1 MDGRTIEC
9 NYTQNGFSSVYRG
22 KPESTMYI
30 TACMNEVML
39 TSIIYVKNVNKQ
51 IQLKRIHMYIV
62 GQCADCNH
70 LLRLSQIKL
79 ITPAYF

>member
-1 MDGRTIEC
+1 
-9 NYTQNGFSSVYRG
+9 
-22 KPESTMYI
+22 
-30 TACMNEVML
+30 MNEVML
-39 TSIIYVKNVNKQ
+39 TNIIYVKNVNKQ
-51 IQLKRIHMYIV
+51 IQLKRIRMYII